1 MIHRLAESIAY
12 FYGKKANY
20 SKDKIE
26 VCVYGLE
33 LLISDTIVIT
43 ITMILSIITNTF
55 FYTILLLSVFI
66 FLRCQS
72 GGFHASS
79 HFRCNVLFFAAYIVS
94 LLLVKF
100 ISVSIM
106 KYVAIIMSVISLI
119 EIFLYAPIEHPN
131 KPISKKKKE
140 KFKVR
145 SIVATIAFT
154 FFVIVLS
161 AWETTSIYSLGI
173 SLGIFFVGLSIMAE
187 TKKLSKSQN

>member
-187 TKKLSKSQN
+187 TKKLLKSQN